1 MRRSW
6 SATLPLAVILSVAV
20 GLGMVSAQSA
30 AQPAGDLDFVARIAM
45 SNMAAIQLA
54 HMATEKAQRA
64 EVKQFAQTTV
74 DDHLKAQKQLADAA
88 SGAGVKWPTK
98 LDDSYRQI
106 EQCLSK
112 LKNEQFDR
120 EFVKAMVERDRNV
133 EKMLA
138 SRVGNAGGDTSALA
152 GRVNQWANSAL
163 PGVRAHLK
171 EAEQVLGRLGQGE

>member
-1 MRRSW
+1 MR
-6 SATLPLAVILSVAV
+6 
-20 GLGMVSAQSA
+20 
-30 AQPAGDLDFVARIAM
+30 
-45 SNMAAIQLA
+45 
-54 HMATEKAQRA
+54 
-64 EVKQFAQTTV
+64 FAQTTV

-88 SGAGVKWPTK
+88 SGARVKWPTK

-106 EQCLSK
+106 EQRLSK